1 MDIEIPTLDDFTQVK
16 TGEVVIDI
24 EKCTGCGMCAQ
35 ICPGDVLEMVGEG
48 KNKKASVRAGGKPS
62 CMACNCCQAA
72 CPADAI
78 KAVSYYDFGAYYK
91 QVDRGEM
98 TPPRKF

>member
-1 MDIEIPTLDDFTQVK
+1 MDIEIPTLDDFAQVK

-24 EKCTGCGMCAQ
+24 EKCTGCGVCAQ

-48 KNKKASVRAGGKPS
+48 KKKKASVRAGGKPS

-78 KAVSYYDFGAYYK
+78 KAVCYYDFGAYYR
-91 QVDRGEM
+91 QMDRGEM